1 MPFRRSIALFKSSGG
16 PISLA
21 YKYRVESGKI
31 NLDQNQLSLSAAL
44 DSLYSNLT
52 SPNNDRFLIPDDQL
66 DHAAQ
71 YYGGSSK
78 LTMLNFADVTLAK
91 VHSLIYSPPKG
102 VYIHGSVGV
111 GKSMLMDLFYETCK
125 SGFASDTVQY
135 HPIKRKCLRCHFHE
149 FMLDVHQRIHA
160 YKKVHPRDDPIPPVA
175 AALAKE
181 ARV

>member
-1 MPFRRSIALFKSSGG
+1 MPLRRSITLFKSSGG

-21 YKYRVESGKI
+21 YKQRVESGRI

-44 DSLYSNLT
+44 DSLYSNLS
-52 SPNNDRFLIPDDQL
+52 SPDSDRFLIPDGQL
-66 DHAAQ
+66 QYAAR
-71 YYGGSSK
+71 YHGGSWVLS
-78 LTMLNFADVTLAK
+78 MNNFADIALAK
-91 VHSLIYSPPKG
+91 AHSFIYTPPKG
-102 VYIHGSVGV
+102 VYIYGSVGV

-125 SGFASDTVQY
+125 SGFASDTAQY

-149 FMLDVHQRIHA
+149 FMLDVHQRIHE
-160 YKKVHPRDDPIPPVA
+160 YKKIHPRADPIPPVA